1 MDASVLIPTYG
12 RAAKL
17 AACVASL
24 LNQRTTARFEVVI
37 GVDGGLEDPA
47 RLARAAAEGAWNAAA
62 AGTGRE
68 LRIIDCPREGY
79 TLVRNRLVEAARG
92 EWMVSLNDDVV
103 CEPGFLESHLRAHAE
118 RAEHGKGPAIVVGDS
133 PYIQR
138 PRESLLDRLVR
149 RTPMVF
155 FYDVMNTPQA
165 HADRERDWGF
175 RHCFGLNFS
184 ARLSAVREVG
194 GFFARPHLYGYDD
207 IELGF
212 RLTRR
217 FAMPVLFRPE
227 ARLWHDHHYEP
238 AQILERERKLGE
250 SAWLFAGANPDF
262 ALACFGRDI
271 RSAQELAYSREFVQ
285 RERPAAERVRDTFM
299 AFGAIAADAIPDG
312 PGHDLLTA
320 LYQQH
325 LLLKRW
331 EWRTGLLAGS
341 QREGM

>member
-1 MDASVLIPTYG
+1 MNASVLIPTYG

-17 AACVASL
+17 AACVTSL
-24 LNQRTTARFEVVI
+24 LKQRTSARFEVVI
-37 GVDGGLEDPA
+37 GIDGGLEDKDRAA
-47 RLARAAAEGAWNAAA
+47 RLAAEGAWK
-62 AGTGRE
+62 AGAPGAGRE

-103 CEPGFLESHLRAHAE
+103 CEPEFLDAHLMAHAE
-118 RAEHGKGPAIVVGDS
+118 REKRGKGPAIVVGDS
-133 PYIQR
+133 PYVQR
-138 PRESLLDRLVR
+138 PRETLLDRLVR

-155 FYDVMNTPQA
+155 FYDIMNTA
-165 HADRERDWGF
+165 EGRADRERDWGF

-184 ARLSAVREVG
+184 VRLGAVREVG

-217 FAMPVLFRPE
+217 FAMPVLYRPE
-227 ARLWHDHHYEP
+227 AKLWHDHHYEP

-250 SAWLFAGANPDF
+250 SAWIFAGENPQF

-271 RSAQELAYSREFVQ
+271 RSDQELAYSREFVH
-285 RERPAAERVRDTFM
+285 RERAAADRVRETFM
-299 AFGAIAADAIPDG
+299 TFGAIAADAVDG
-312 PGHDLLTA
+312 PNERELLNA

-331 EWRTGLLAGS
+331 EWRTGLLAGA
-341 QREGM
+341 GG

>member
-12 RAAKL
+12 RATKL

-24 LNQRTTARFEVVI
+24 LKQRTSARFEVVI
-37 GVDGGLEDPA
+37 GVDGGLEDPG
-47 RLARAAAEGAWNAAA
+47 RIARAAAEGAWNAAGA
-62 AGTGRE
+62 RAGRE

-103 CEPGFLESHLRAHAE
+103 CEPGFLESHLQAHAE
-118 RAEHGKGPAIVVGDS
+118 RAGSGKGPAIVVGDS
-133 PYIQR
+133 PYVER
-138 PRESLLDRLVR
+138 PHESLLDRLVR

-155 FYDVMNTPQA
+155 FYDAMNTPEA
-165 HADRERDWGF
+165 RADRERDWGF

-212 RLTRR
+212 RLAQR
-217 FAMPVLFRPE
+217 FTMPVLYRPE

-238 AQILERERKLGE
+238 TQILERERKLGE
-250 SAWLFAGANPDF
+250 SAWIFAGANPEF
-262 ALACFGRDI
+262 ATACFGRDI
-271 RSAQELAYSREFVQ
+271 RSEEELAYSREFVR
-285 RERPAAERVRDTFM
+285 RERSAVERVRATFM
-299 AFGAIAADAIPDG
+299 GFGGMAAEVVAG
-312 PGHDLLTA
+312 GHERELLSA

-331 EWRTGLLAGS
+331 EWRVGLLAGAGT
-341 QREGM
+341 R